1 MSVNIGSKEIVH
13 TMAIVGYARVSTTDQ
28 NTAVQ
33 IDQLKA
39 AGVTD
44 DHLFQDRLSG
54 LDNGRPKLAE
64 ALRFVRKGDT
74 LVVTKVDRLARS
86 AAHLHQ
92 IVEDLDKRG
101 VGFRVLND
109 PSLDTTKPHGKLMF
123 GVLASI
129 AEFETALRKERQME
143 GIAKAKARG
152 DHLGRPKTVT
162 QEIEQRVRDMRAEG
176 ASLRA
181 IAAAVGY
188 STATV
193 QSVLKEKQPQRQ

>member
-1 MSVNIGSKEIVH
+1 
-13 TMAIVGYARVSTTDQ
+13 MAIVGYARVSTTDQ

-54 LDNGRPKLAE
+54 LDNDRPKLAE

-74 LVVTKVDRLARS
+74 LVVSKVDRLARS

-109 PSLDTTKPHGKLMF
+109 PSLDTTNPHGKLMF
-123 GVLASI
+123 GILASI

-162 QEIEQRVRDMRAEG
+162 QEIEQRVRGMRAEG

-193 QSVLKEKQPQRQ
+193 QSVLKETASAAIAQERMQ

>member
-1 MSVNIGSKEIVH
+1 MNIDFKEIVH
-13 TMAIVGYARVSTTDQ
+13 IMAIIGYARVSTTDQ

-33 IDQLKA
+33 IDQLRA
-39 AGVTD
+39 AGATD
-44 DHLFQDRLSG
+44 DTIFQDRLSG
-54 LDNGRPKLAE
+54 LDNDRPKLAE

-74 LVVTKVDRLARS
+74 LVVSKVDRLARS

-123 GVLASI
+123 GILASI

-162 QEIEQRVRDMRAEG
+162 DEVEQRVRDMRAEG
-176 ASLRA
+176 ASIRA
-181 IAAAVGY
+181 IAAAIGY

-193 QSVLKEKQPQRQ
+193 QKIMKGE

>member
-1 MSVNIGSKEIVH
+1 
-13 TMAIVGYARVSTTDQ
+13 MAIVGYARVSTTDQ

-54 LDNGRPKLAE
+54 LDDKRPKLAE
-64 ALRFVRKGDT
+64 ALRHVRKGDT
-74 LVVTKVDRLARS
+74 LTVTKVDRLARS

-123 GVLASI
+123 GILASI

-162 QEIEQRVRDMRAEG
+162 DEVEQKVRVMRAEG
-176 ASLRA
+176 ASIRA

-193 QSVLKEKQPQRQ
+193 QKIMKGEG

>member
-1 MSVNIGSKEIVH
+1 
-13 TMAIVGYARVSTTDQ
+13 MAIVGYARVSTTDQ

-33 IDQLKA
+33 IDQLRA

-44 DHLFQDRLSG
+44 EHLFEDRLSG
-54 LDNGRPKLAE
+54 LDDNRPKLAE
-64 ALRFVRKGDT
+64 MLRHARKGDT
-74 LVVTKVDRLARS
+74 VVVTKVDRLARS

-92 IVEDLDKRG
+92 IVEDFNKRG

-123 GVLASI
+123 GILASI

-143 GIAKAKARG
+143 GIARAKARG

-162 QEIEQRVRDMRAEG
+162 QEIEQRVREMRAEE

-193 QSVLKEKQPQRQ
+193 QSILKEAAPVAKTKE

>member
-1 MSVNIGSKEIVH
+1 
-13 TMAIVGYARVSTTDQ
+13 MAIVGYARVSTTDQ

-54 LDNGRPKLAE
+54 LDNDRPKLAE

-123 GVLASI
+123 GILASI

-193 QSVLKEKQPQRQ
+193 QSVLKETAPAATAQERIQ

>member
-1 MSVNIGSKEIVH
+1 
-13 TMAIVGYARVSTTDQ
+13 MAIVGYARVSTTDQ

>member
-1 MSVNIGSKEIVH
+1 
-13 TMAIVGYARVSTTDQ
+13 MAIIGYARVSTTDQ

-33 IDQLKA
+33 IDQLRA
-39 AGVTD
+39 AGATD
-44 DHLFQDRLSG
+44 DTIFQDRLSG
-54 LDNGRPKLAE
+54 LDNDRPKLAE

-74 LVVTKVDRLARS
+74 LVVSKVDRLARS

-123 GVLASI
+123 GILASI

-162 QEIEQRVRDMRAEG
+162 DEVEQRVRDMRAEG
-176 ASLRA
+176 ASIRA
-181 IAAAVGY
+181 IAAAIGY

-193 QSVLKEKQPQRQ
+193 QKIMKGE

>member
-1 MSVNIGSKEIVH
+1 VNIGSKRIVH

-54 LDNGRPKLAE
+54 LDNDRPQLAL
-64 ALRFVRKGDT
+64 ALRHVRKGDT
-74 LVVTKVDRLARS
+74 LVVSKVDRLARS

-92 IVEDLDKRG
+92 IVADLDKRG

-123 GVLASI
+123 GILASI
-129 AEFETALRKERQME
+129 AEFETSLRKERQME

-162 QEIEQRVRDMRAEG
+162 DEVEQKVSAMRAEG
-176 ASLRA
+176 ASIRV
-181 IAAAVGY
+181 IAAAIGY

-193 QSVLKEKQPQRQ
+193 QKIMKEVQPD

>member
-1 MSVNIGSKEIVH
+1 
-13 TMAIVGYARVSTTDQ
+13 MAIVGYARVSTTDQ

-54 LDNGRPKLAE
+54 LDNDRPKLAE
-64 ALRFVRKGDT
+64 ALRHVRKGDT
-74 LVVTKVDRLARS
+74 LVVSKVDRLARS

-123 GVLASI
+123 GILASI

-193 QSVLKEKQPQRQ
+193 QSVLKETASAAIGQERIQ

>member
-1 MSVNIGSKEIVH
+1 
-13 TMAIVGYARVSTTDQ
+13 MAIVGYARVSTTDQ

-33 IDQLKA
+33 IDQLRA
-39 AGVTD
+39 AGATD
-44 DHLFQDRLSG
+44 DTIFQDRLSG
-54 LDNGRPKLAE
+54 LDNERPKLAE

-74 LVVTKVDRLARS
+74 LVVSKVDRLARS

-123 GVLASI
+123 GILASI

-193 QSVLKEKQPQRQ
+193 QSVLKETAPAAIAQERMQ

>member
-1 MSVNIGSKEIVH
+1 
-13 TMAIVGYARVSTTDQ
+13 MAIVGYARVSTTDQ

-54 LDNGRPKLAE
+54 LDNDRPKLAE

-74 LVVTKVDRLARS
+74 LVVSKVDRLARS

-123 GVLASI
+123 GILASI

-162 QEIEQRVRDMRAEG
+162 QEIEQRVRGMRAEG

-193 QSVLKEKQPQRQ
+193 QSVLKETASAAIAQERMQ